1 MKLLWLGRNFMLW
14 SMWNVMFFLKTFTLK
29 NVPCST
35 GNKVQI
41 WFLNHAIKSWEIF
54 RLCASNWQEVCLT
67 LLYLCLVRV
76 PMLGLIKHLLIGW
89 TIKTCFGRRGQPCAS
104 KCLEH
109 LSISADVLLKT
120 PRALVQK
127 AEHPGVLS
135 GPSCLQQCSSVLP
148 SMMLGT
154 AEVFLWIWSWWF
166 MVSGSVE
173 ALQCGAF
180 EQRLGSLKAIFTSHL
195 CPH

>member
-1 MKLLWLGRNFMLW
+1 
-14 SMWNVMFFLKTFTLK
+14 MFLAVLAKSRFD
-29 NVPCST
+29 
-35 GNKVQI
+35 
-41 WFLNHAIKSWEIF
+41 FLNHAIKSWEIF
-54 RLCASNWQEVCLT
+54 RLCASNWQGVCLT

-76 PMLGLIKHLLIGW
+76 PGTVLGLIKYLLIGW
-89 TIKTCFGRRGQPCAS
+89 TIKTCFGRRWGQSCFRMSWAS
-104 KCLEH
+104 LKFLP
-109 LSISADVLLKT
+109 LSISADLLLKT

-135 GPSCLQQCSSVLP
+135 GPSCLQQCSSFLP
-148 SMMLGT
+148 SMRLGST
-154 AEVFLWIWSWWF
+154 EVFLWIWSWWF

-173 ALQCGAF
+173 ALQRSAF